1 MIEMRENLNKL
12 EEENEILDNKNNEM
26 RLKVKE
32 LEIKLN

>member
-26 RLKVKE
+26 RLKEKE
-32 LEIKLN
+32 KEIKLN